1 MERCP
6 DDAIT
11 FAHRLADAAGA
22 VQRRWYRRGPAL
34 TIKADLSPVTA
45 ADQETERTLRTLIE
59 AAYPGHGIIGEEEPP
74 VRADA
79 EWAWVFDPIDGTKDF
94 VSGKPVFG
102 TLIALAYRGRP
113 VLGVIDQAIVGDRW
127 IGADGHGTRLNGVPV
142 RVRPCRA
149 IAEAIVST
157 SGPGDYAST
166 VDAELARIRQ
176 GAKWLRFGA
185 DCINYGLVA
194 AGLMDVVADA
204 GLSPHDFAALEAVVR
219 NAGGVFTDWD
229 GQAVTLA
236 SDGRVLA
243 AGDAAVHAEALARI
257 RG

>member
-1 MERCP
+1 MDRCP
-6 DDAIT
+6 EDAIA

-22 VQRRWYRRGPAL
+22 VHRRWFRRSPAL
-34 TIKADLSPVTA
+34 AIKPDSSPVTE
-45 ADQETERTLRTLIE
+45 ADKETERTLRRLIA
-59 AAYPGHGIIGEEEPP
+59 AAYPDHGIIGEEEGP
-74 VRADA
+74 VRPDA

-102 TLIALAYRGRP
+102 SLIALAYRGRP

-127 IGADGHGTRLNGVPV
+127 IGANGHGTRMNGAPV
-142 RVRPCRA
+142 RVRACPA

-157 SGPGDYAST
+157 SGPGDYASF
-166 VDAELARIRQ
+166 VDAELARVRK

-194 AGLMDVVADA
+194 AGLMDLVADA
-204 GLSPHDFAALEAVVR
+204 GLDTHDFAALEAVVR
-219 NAGGVFTDWD
+219 NAGGVFTDWE
-229 GQAVTLA
+229 GQPVTLG

-243 AGDAAVHAEALARI
+243 AGDSAVHAEALRRI